1 VNIRITPFTTSN
13 TQSKIDQTPKPIRF
27 INPNKSTTT
36 KSTTTKSKLLLIPAK
51 KQTTKLNNTFLLTNK
66 KTMLVRPVVVADKK
80 GVFLYQQIERDKS
93 FLNGSELINRFHF
106 KV

>member
-1 VNIRITPFTTSN
+1 VNIRITPFTPLN
-13 TQSKIDQTPKPIRF
+13 TQSKIDRTPKPDRF
-27 INPNKSTTT
+27 ISPNKPTA
-36 KSTTTKSKLLLIPAK
+36 TKSKSLLIPDK
-51 KQTTKLNNTFLLTNK
+51 KQTKKLNNTFLLTNK

-93 FLNGSELINRFHF
+93 FSNGSELINRFHF